1 MRLWQGMAAP
11 GGRFEKDEIYEGAL
25 EAVLRDALVVR
36 AAIFWFGFVVF
47 LSLELLVPYRPGTV
61 SKLRRVAINLAI
73 ALLNSVIVNVL
84 FRAATERTAL
94 YAGEGHWGLLNMFAL
109 PFWSRLFATIVAM
122 DFILYIW
129 HLLNHEMPLLW
140 RFHQVHHSDLNMDVS
155 TASRFHA
162 GEIIM
167 SSVVR
172 IALVYFLGAEITGV
186 IIFESLLVFSAQF
199 QHSSVKVPAVF
210 GRIYWLLFVPPAM
223 HRIHHS
229 VVIRE
234 RNANYGTIFSF
245 WDRMFGTLLKEV
257 DQENIVIGLGAYR
270 DPKALHINHLLL
282 MPFGRPAR

>member
-1 MRLWQGMAAP
+1 
-11 GGRFEKDEIYEGAL
+11 L

-36 AAIFWFGFVVF
+36 AVLFWFGFVVF

-61 SKLRRVAINLAI
+61 SKLHRVAINLAI
-73 ALLNSVIVNVL
+73 ALFNGVIVNVL

-94 YAGEGHWGLLNMFAL
+94 YAGEGGHWGLLNMFAL

-122 DFILYIW
+122 DFVLYIW

-167 SSVVR
+167 STVVK

-199 QHSSVKVPAVF
+199 QHSSLKVPAGF

-234 RNANYGTIFSF
+234 RNTNYGTIFSF
-245 WDRMFGTLLKEV
+245 WDRMFGTLLKDV

-270 DPKALHINHLLL
+270 DPKELHINHLLL
-282 MPFGRPAR
+282 MPLGRPAR